1 MKDRIIE
8 LLRKGLTDK
17 QIAARTGRSVYQVGV
32 YRRELGITGK
42 LGRPGVLEEYSL

>member
-1 MKDRIIE
+1 MKERIVE

-17 QIAARTGRSVYQVGV
+17 QIAARTGRSLYQIGA

-42 LGRPGVLEEYSL
+42 IGRPGVLEEYSL